1 MASEMAVGAA
11 SESDLIGLIYDA
23 IHDSSRWR
31 VFLAGFVAAAGAEK
45 ATFGYRDLVY
55 EEFSLV
61 CWVGWTDEEIS
72 RYHNFYAAEDLWNR
86 RASEQPEGVVL
97 RDFDYCSREEIEA
110 GTAFREFYAPCRAV
124 HGFGALIL
132 KSPTAQSLIALARSD
147 ERGPFQ
153 DHECEKLRR
162 LMPHLSRAVRL
173 QSELRSLQRQNAAF
187 TGHLDRHPYPLCLLD
202 KERRVIYGNSASRQ
216 ILARRDGLSMVNGQL
231 TALTERENKTL
242 HESIAEALRRQT
254 LERADISR
262 LTENAMPYRILLFPL
277 PMEEG
282 FALGPVQPAVAAA
295 ILDLDAEPHFDSA
308 VLQRLFSLTKTESAV
323 AARLAQGQS
332 TAEIADEMHL
342 SVETIRTHLRR
353 IMARTRTHRQSALV
367 SLVLKSASAR

>member
-1 MASEMAVGAA
+1 MASEMAVGPV

-31 VFLAGFVAAAGAEK
+31 VFLAGFVAATGADK
-45 ATFGYRDLVY
+45 ATFGYRDLVH
-55 EEFSLV
+55 EEFSLL
-61 CWVGWTDEEIS
+61 CWVGWTDEEIY

-86 RASEQPEGVVL
+86 RASEQPAGVVL

-110 GTAFREFYAPCRAV
+110 GRAFREFYTPCRAV

-132 KSPTAQSLIALARSD
+132 KSPTAQSLIALVRSD

-173 QSELRSLQRQNAAF
+173 QSELRSLQLQNAAF
-187 TGHLDRHPYPLCLLD
+187 TGHLDRHLCLLD

-216 ILARRDGLSMVNGQL
+216 ILARNDGLSMVNGQL
-231 TALTERENKTL
+231 TAQTDRENKML

-254 LERADISR
+254 LECTDVSR

-277 PMEEG
+277 PVEEG
-282 FALGPVQPAVAAA
+282 FALGPAQPAVAAA
-295 ILDLDAEPHFDSA
+295 ILDLDAQPHFDSA

-342 SVETIRTHLRR
+342 SVETVRTHLRR